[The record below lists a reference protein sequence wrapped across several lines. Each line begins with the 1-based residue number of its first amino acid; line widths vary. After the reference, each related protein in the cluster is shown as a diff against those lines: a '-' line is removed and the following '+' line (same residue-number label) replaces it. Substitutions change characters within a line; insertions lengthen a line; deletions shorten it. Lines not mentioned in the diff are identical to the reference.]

1 MKAAFRIVA
10 LVVLLLPLTV
20 RSGFAISYGWQR
32 HYTGANAQGVAC
44 VAVDGLNN
52 IYVSGNFY
60 GTTNFG
66 GGDRTSAGGSDIV
79 IVKYSENGTWQ
90 WDAIFGDASDQFA
103 NDIAVDPANNVYI
116 SGGFDGSVNFGG
128 GSLTSLGARDLFIA
142 KFGPTGTYS
151 WAKRFGDAQ
160 EQEPGGLSVDLGS
173 AVYFTGY
180 YKGTPDF
187 GGGPLANN
195 GSYDAFLVKLT
206 SAGAHTWSK
215 RFGDAGDQ
223 RGVAV
228 ANDHWTNVYFGMD
241 FTGTIDVGTGNV
253 TSAGNYDIEIVQ
265 FGPTGNH
272 QWSRHVGDAGNQ
284 NVQAIEL
291 QNPDGFPYVTGSNTG
306 TMDFG
311 GGPIT
316 SAGGLDIFIAK
327 FDCFGGHLWS
337 KGFGDANHQSGL
349 CMAVDV
355 FGDVYLAGDN
365 SGTVNFGGA
374 PIPSQGN
381 QDIYLVKFTTL
392 GALAWAHGYG
402 DAEKYQIP
410 GGLAVDLDGNLNM
423 VGGFQGNMNFGG
435 GPLIGN
441 GLDSFLVQYGPN
453 PTDVHSPLRND
464 AALWAAPNPFNP
476 ITVLRFEV
484 AKPGHVRLDI
494 FDARGAHIATLVDHD
509 LHAGMFRANWSAVD
523 DHGSPVGSGVYFA
536 RLNTGARQVTMKLV
550 LLK

>member
-1 MKAAFRIVA
+1 MKAAFRIAA
-10 LVVLLLPLTV
+10 LVVLLLPLSV
-20 RSGFAISYGWQR
+20 RSGFALSYSWHR
-32 HYTGANAQGVAC
+32 HYTGANAQGVSA
-44 VAVDGLNN
+44 VAVDALDN
-52 IYVSGNFY
+52 IYVTGSFS

-66 GGDRTSAGGSDIV
+66 GVNRTSAGGSDIV
-79 IVKYSENGTWQ
+79 VAKYDQAGVWL
-90 WDAIFGDASDQFA
+90 WDKTFGDASDQFA
-103 NDIAVDPANNVYI
+103 NEIAVDASNNVYI

-128 GSLTSLGARDLFIA
+128 GVLTSLGSRDLFIA
-142 KFGPTGTYS
+142 KFNSVGTFT

-160 EQEPGGLSVDLGS
+160 EQEPAGLTVDLGS

-180 YKGTPDF
+180 YKGAPDF
-187 GGGPLANN
+187 GGGPLTNN

-228 ANDHWTNVYFGMD
+228 ATDHWTNVYLGMD
-241 FTGTIDVGTGNV
+241 FTGTINVGNGDVT
-253 TSAGNYDIEIVQ
+253 TAGNFDIEVVQ

-272 QWSRHVGDAGNQ
+272 QWSGRYGDAANQ
-284 NVQAIEL
+284 FVQSIET
-291 QNPDGFPYVTGSNTG
+291 QFADGFPYVTGSNAG
-306 TMDFG
+306 VVDFG

-316 SAGGLDIFIAK
+316 SAGGQDIFLAK

-337 KGFGDANHQSGL
+337 KGFGDAANQSGL
-349 CMAVDV
+349 CLAVDNL
-355 FGDVYLAGDN
+355 GDVYLAGDN

-392 GALAWAHGYG
+392 GGLAWAHGYG

-410 GGLAVDLDGNLNM
+410 GDLAVDSDGNLNM
-423 VGGFQGNMNFGG
+423 VGGFQGIVNLGG
-435 GPLIGN
+435 GPLN
-441 GLDSFLVQYGPN
+441 GQDLDSFLVQYGAA
-453 PTDVHSPLRND
+453 PTEVRTPLQHD

-476 ITVLRFEV
+476 ITVVHFDV
-484 AKPGHVRLDI
+484 PQAGHVRLDI
-494 FDARGAHIATLVDHD
+494 FDARGAHVATLVDHE
-509 LHAGMFRANWSAVD
+509 LRAGMFRATWNAVD
-523 DHGSPVGSGVYFA
+523 DHGAPVGSGVYFA
-536 RLNTGARQVTMKLV
+536 RLNAGPTKVSMKLV